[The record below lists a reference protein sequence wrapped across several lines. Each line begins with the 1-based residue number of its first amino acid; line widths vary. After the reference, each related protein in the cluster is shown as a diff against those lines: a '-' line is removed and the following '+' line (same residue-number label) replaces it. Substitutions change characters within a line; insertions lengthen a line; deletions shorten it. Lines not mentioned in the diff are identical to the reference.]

1 MKDLKSTEEISKIL
15 EEAPTARKA
24 LLDNYTNLC
33 DVAKYCESNYLQ
45 PGEDPK
51 KALEETKA
59 FTTQS
64 LASVAYQI
72 STLATNVLKLLDA
85 QSAQLGH
92 IESNINLIG
101 LTVDM
106 HREKVAR
113 REIGAFTVAKR
124 YSRNG
129 KVIPPTTDKEPKP
142 KYSRTPISYSH
153 LDTLGHGMKDS
164 AKPQERKATLNRKH
178 GGTLSRN
185 SRPAECPVAP
195 TLSRGSSV
203 TSLSDKS
210 ATSSF
215 GKAVAPPVVPN
226 WPVSPDSDIVSTL
239 LEETPPPPPPP
250 PAPPSLMDG
259 VGNAGSENVVAPPPP
274 PPPPPPPFDP
284 CDLLPPPPVNPVV
297 ENCDLEPAP
306 PLETVPEENGLPPPV
321 SVGLHLPVPPPLQGL
336 ENAEA
341 CRSRRPRVRRPPT
354 ARSLSL
360 RIRSG
365 SSAPRLLHSRSLFL
379 PDRQSLI
386 IPPPPPYPP
395 PLAPPTSLSPLCRI
409 PARLQHLDLEIP
421 APPPPPMECMD
432 GFEEIPPLPP
442 PVDYDISAPADYL
455 EKVLAL
461 YSFEASKP
469 GDLSFQGGD
478 VIYLTKRNEDGWCEG
493 VLNGVQGYFPGNY
506 VQ

>member
-336 ENAEA
+336 ENAE
-341 CRSRRPRVRRPPT
+341 
-354 ARSLSL
+354 
-360 RIRSG
+360 
-365 SSAPRLLHSRSLFL
+365 
-379 PDRQSLI
+379 
-386 IPPPPPYPP
+386 
-395 PLAPPTSLSPLCRI
+395 
-409 PARLQHLDLEIP
+409 DLEIP